1 MKLVVF
7 LCNKTLLG
15 KRILIEN
22 SQVENN
28 IYKND
33 GISYSAVVI
42 LPRCF
47 STQADY

>member
-15 KRILIEN
+15 KRILI
-22 SQVENN
+22 ENN

-47 STQADY
+47 PSWLL